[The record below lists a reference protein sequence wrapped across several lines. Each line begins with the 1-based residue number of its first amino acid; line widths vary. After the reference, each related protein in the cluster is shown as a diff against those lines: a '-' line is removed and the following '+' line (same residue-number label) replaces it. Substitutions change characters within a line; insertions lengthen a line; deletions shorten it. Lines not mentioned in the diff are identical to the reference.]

1 MLTSLLSR
9 RICLSGEWRAK
20 LPMLEARINAYVPA
34 TLRAARLII
43 MFAVALVVLD
53 AWHAFNLPAWLQSDS
68 GRSMIA
74 MIIRVAIILLIAAF
88 TLTVVASIIVTR
100 LSSIPGRKMPSERKS
115 EERRVG

>member
-1 MLTSLLSR
+1 
-9 RICLSGEWRAK
+9 
-20 LPMLEARINAYVPA
+20 MLEARIMALVPA
-34 TLRAARLII
+34 PLMAARLII

-88 TLTVVASIIVTR
+88 TWTVVASIIENR
-100 LSSIPGRKMPSERKS
+100 LSSLPGRKMPKIGRASC
-115 EERRVG
+115 RVRVCQDG